1 MTSFDRAII
10 LVLDSA
16 GVGDAPDADRYG
28 DAGSSTIPHIAA
40 SVGGLRLPVLQRLG
54 LGRIVPIGGVPPAD
68 RPTAA
73 YGRLSEASPGKDS
86 TTGHW
91 ELMGV
96 ILDRPFP
103 TYPDGFPPDIMTPF
117 ERAIGTPTLGNVAA
131 SGTEIIARLGPEH
144 QRTGSPIVYT
154 SADSV
159 FQVAAHEDVI
169 PVGRLYE
176 ICEIARGLLTGA
188 HAVSR
193 VIARPFVG
201 EPGHYAR
208 TDRRRDFSVPPPRP
222 TVLDAAV
229 GAGYPVVGIGKIHD
243 LFAGRGITAAVHTHD
258 DLDGVAQTVKALDG
272 TPRGIIM
279 TNLVDLDTKFGHRND
294 PAGYAA
300 DLEAIDAA
308 LPEITQ
314 RLRPSDLFVITA
326 DHGNDPTTRS
336 TDHAREQ
343 VPMLWTGPRVRPVD
357 LGVRPT
363 FADVGATVAAALE
376 IPWSGPGT
384 SLLGEMLPG

>member
-1 MTSFDRAII
+1 MSAFDRAII

-16 GVGDAPDADRYG
+16 GIGGAPDADRYG
-28 DAGSSTIPHIAA
+28 DAGSSTLPHIADA
-40 SVGGLRLPVLQRLG
+40 VGGLALPALQRLG
-54 LGRIVPIGGVPPAD
+54 LGRVVPIAGVAVVERPA
-68 RPTAA
+68 AA
-73 YGRLSEASPGKDS
+73 YGRLTEASPGKDS

-103 TYPDGFPPDIMTPF
+103 TYPEGFPPQIMIPF
-117 ERAIGTPTLGNVAA
+117 ERAIGTPALGNIAA

-144 QRTGSPIVYT
+144 QRTGCPIVYT

-169 PVGRLYE
+169 PVPRLYD
-176 ICEIARGLLTGA
+176 ICEIARGLLTGP

-193 VIARPFVG
+193 VIARPFTG
-201 EPGHYAR
+201 TPGHYVR
-208 TDRRRDFSVPPPRP
+208 TERRRDFSVPPPRP

-229 GAGYPVVGIGKIHD
+229 AAGFPVVGIGKIPD
-243 LFAGRGITAAVHTHD
+243 LFAHRGITTAVHTHD
-258 DLDGVAQTVKALDG
+258 DLDGMTETVRALDQS
-272 TPRGIIM
+272 PRGIIM
-279 TNLVDLDTKFGHRND
+279 TNLVDLDAKFGHRND
-294 PAGYAA
+294 PSGYAA
-300 DLEAIDAA
+300 DLEQIDAA
-308 LPEITQ
+308 LPEILN
-314 RLRPSDLFVITA
+314 RLRPADLFVVTA

-343 VPMLWTGPRVRPVD
+343 VPMLWTGPRVRAVD

-363 FADVGATVAAALE
+363 FADLGATVAQALG
-376 IPWSGPGT
+376 ISWTGPGT
-384 SLLGEMLPG
+384 SMLAELLAA